1 MDGSRKVK
9 IVGCALLVLAIGITG
24 VILAEKGKNS
34 VRESENVL
42 GKSNIAAVPYV
53 VNIPPA
59 IGYEGV
65 EYVYDVKL
73 SDSDT
78 AEEDIVITLI
88 DTPNWLFVEGRRI
101 YGIPPVGSI
110 GQYKLKIRVS
120 DGENSSI
127 KENYILIQKN
137 ETN

>member
-1 MDGSRKVK
+1 MDGSRKAK
-9 IVGCALLVLAIGITG
+9 IAGCTLFVLAIGITG
-24 VILAEKGKNS
+24 IILAGKGNDSAK
-34 VRESENVL
+34 ESENVL

-78 AEEDIVITLI
+78 SEEDLVITLI
-88 DTPNWLFVEGRRI
+88 DAPSWLFVDGKRI
-101 YGIPPVGSI
+101 YGVPPVNSV

-120 DGENSSI
+120 DGENSSV
-127 KENYILIQKN
+127 KENYILIQEN

>member
-9 IVGCALLVLAIGITG
+9 IVGCTLLVLVIGITG
-24 VILAEKGKNS
+24 IILAGKEKDS
-34 VRESENVL
+34 VKESENVL

-59 IGYEGV
+59 IGYEG
-65 EYVYDVKL
+65 EQYIYDVKL

-78 AEEDIVITLI
+78 TEENLIVTLM
-88 DTPNWLFVEGRRI
+88 DAPNWLFVEGKRI
-101 YGIPPVGSI
+101 YGVPPVGSV
-110 GQYKLKIRVS
+110 GQYKLRIRVS
-120 DGENSSI
+120 DGENSSV
-127 KENYILIQKN
+127 KENYILIQKH